1 MAERAEAG
9 ARAAAVIRL
18 LAAVV
23 AGQAFEGAAGKVATG
38 VVARVW
44 LVVAERADKLEGAGD
59 ADGNASVLVEGAVVQ
74 IRAELGGFLVMESGR
89 STICSVRGE
98 GDIDEDELR

>member
-1 MAERAEAG
+1 MVGLGAVEPRG
-9 ARAAAVIRL
+9 AR
-18 LAAVV
+18 
-23 AGQAFEGAAGKVATG
+23 ECAAGKVATG

-74 IRAELGGFLVMESGR
+74 IRAGLGGFLVIESGR

-98 GDIDEDELR
+98 GDIDEDELRIQGIDATSL